1 MDFGIALPTAADSWK
16 VTKEAEEL
24 GFTHAWFYDTQMLSA
39 DCFVA
44 MGAAAVNTKRIRL
57 GTGVLV
63 PSNRI
68 APVAANA
75 FASLNQ
81 LAPGRIDFGVG
92 TGFTAR
98 RAMGFGAIKVKD
110 METYI
115 HQVYALLRRETVD
128 FEMEGQIKK
137 IRFLNPELPLF
148 NTKDPIPLH
157 LSAFGPR
164 TQALTAKLK
173 AGWIDFVGKV
183 ENGVKEVKAMQA
195 TWTKAGHALG
205 DLQATAF
212 ALGCVLEDG
221 EPADSPRA
229 MAQAG
234 PRAAVM
240 LHRAADEAL
249 AGLKP
254 GVAMLSTPEI
264 EAYIELARSFEPK
277 DAPYLEN
284 HRGHLM
290 FVKPE
295 EKKFVTAELI
305 ANTSFTASEAE
316 IKARIAA
323 LRDAGGPEDYISPNG
338 WITVSP
344 KRVRLS
350 SRFGRNGP
358 TGSTSRVMPC
368 FSRSSIAALGSTVEL
383 GSRSGQPPIISM
395 APGSRPAS
403 AAARRATSSSG
414 SVSTVAPIDG
424 KKPSPSRPARLAAAT
439 E

>member
-16 VTKEAEEL
+16 HVQRAEEL

-44 MGAAAVNTKRIRL
+44 MGAAAVNTRRIRL

-75 FASLNQ
+75 LATLNS

-98 RAMGFGAIKVKD
+98 RAMGFGAIKIKD

-115 HQVYALLRRETVD
+115 AQVYGLLRRETVA
-128 FEMEGQIKK
+128 FEMEGQTRK

-148 NTKDPIPLH
+148 NTGDPIALH

-164 TQALTAKLK
+164 TRALTAKLK
-173 AGWIDFVGKV
+173 AGWIDFVGQV
-183 ENGVKEVKAMQA
+183 ENGIKEVEAMREA
-195 TWTKAGHALG
+195 WRKAGHAMG
-205 DLQATAF
+205 DLRATAF
-212 ALGCVLEDG
+212 ALGCVLQDG
-221 EPADSPRA
+221 EPADSERA

-249 AGLKP
+249 AGLAP
-254 GVAMLSTPEI
+254 GVTMLSKTTPELQ
-264 EAYIELARSFEPK
+264 AYIDLARGFEPK
-277 DAPYLEN
+277 DAPYLQN

-295 EKKFVTAELI
+295 EKRFVTAELI
-305 ANTSFTASEAE
+305 RATSFTASEGE
-316 IKARIAA
+316 IKQRIDALRGAGYTQFTIQLVPGQEQALGDWARI
-323 LRDAGGPEDYISPNG
+323 
-338 WITVSP
+338 
-344 KRVRLS
+344 
-350 SRFGRNGP
+350 
-358 TGSTSRVMPC
+358 
-368 FSRSSIAALGSTVEL
+368 
-383 GSRSGQPPIISM
+383 
-395 APGSRPAS
+395 
-403 AAARRATSSSG
+403 RRAF
-414 SVSTVAPIDG
+414 A
-424 KKPSPSRPARLAAAT
+424 
-439 E
+439 

>member
-1 MDFGIALPTAADSWK
+1 MDFGIALPTAADSWRVVK
-16 VTKEAEEL
+16 RAEEL

-44 MGAAAVNTKRIRL
+44 MGAAAVNTTRIRL

-68 APVAANA
+68 APVTANA
-75 FASLNQ
+75 LATLNQ

-110 METYI
+110 METYVQ
-115 HQVYALLRRETVD
+115 QVYGLLRRETVE
-128 FEMEGQIKK
+128 FEMEGQKKK

-148 NTKDPIPLH
+148 NTGDPIALH
-157 LSAFGPR
+157 FSAFGPR

-183 ENGVKEVKAMQA
+183 ENGVKELGAMQEE
-195 TWTKAGHALG
+195 WQKAGHAKG
-205 DLQATAF
+205 DLYTTAF
-212 ALGCVLEDG
+212 ALGCVLQEG
-221 EPADSPRA
+221 EPADSERA

-249 AGLKP
+249 SGLKP
-254 GVAMLSTPEI
+254 GVAMLSTREI
-264 EAYIELARSFEPK
+264 DGYIELMRGQPADSR
-277 DAPYLEN
+277 YLEN

-295 EKKFVTAELI
+295 EKRFVTAKMI
-305 ANTSFTASEAE
+305 AETSFTATEGE
-316 IKARIAA
+316 IKQRIAA
-323 LRDAGGPEDYISPNG
+323 LRDAGYSQF
-338 WITVSP
+338 TVQLVP
-344 KRVRLS
+344 
-350 SRFGRNGP
+350 GHEAA
-358 TGSTSRVMPC
+358 
-368 FSRSSIAALGSTVEL
+368 IADWA
-383 GSRSGQPPIISM
+383 RI
-395 APGSRPAS
+395 R
-403 AAARRATSSSG
+403 AAF
-414 SVSTVAPIDG
+414 
-424 KKPSPSRPARLAAAT
+424 K
-439 E
+439 

>member
-16 VTKEAEEL
+16 LAQRAEEL

-44 MGAAAVNTKRIRL
+44 MGAAAVNTRRIRL

-68 APVAANA
+68 APVTANA
-75 FASLNQ
+75 LATLNQ

-115 HQVYALLRRETVD
+115 AQVYGLLRRETVD
-128 FEMEGQIKK
+128 FEMEGQKRK

-148 NTKDPIPLH
+148 NTKDPIALH

-164 TQALTAKLK
+164 TRALTAKLK

-183 ENGVKEVKAMQA
+183 ENGIKEVEAMREA
-195 TWTKAGHALG
+195 WSKAGHAMA

-212 ALGCVLEDG
+212 ALGCVLQDG
-221 EPADSPRA
+221 EPADSERA

-249 AGLKP
+249 AGLAP
-254 GVAMLSTPEI
+254 GVAMLSKTTPELQ
-264 EAYIELARSFEPK
+264 AYIDLARGFEPK
-277 DAPYLEN
+277 DAPYLQN

-295 EKKFVTAELI
+295 EKRFVSADLI
-305 ANTSFTASEAE
+305 RATSFTASEAE
-316 IKARIAA
+316 IKQRIEALRGAGYTQFTIQLVPGQEAA
-323 LRDAGGPEDYISPNG
+323 LAD
-338 WITVSP
+338 W
-344 KRVRLS
+344 
-350 SRFGRNGP
+350 GR
-358 TGSTSRVMPC
+358 
-368 FSRSSIAALGSTVEL
+368 I
-383 GSRSGQPPIISM
+383 
-395 APGSRPAS
+395 
-403 AAARRATSSSG
+403 RRAFG
-414 SVSTVAPIDG
+414 
-424 KKPSPSRPARLAAAT
+424 
-439 E
+439 

>member
-1 MDFGIALPTAADSWK
+1 LRRATRCSPPWPIPRRKTMGFGIALPTAADSWK
-16 VTKEAEEL
+16 HVQRAEEL

-44 MGAAAVNTKRIRL
+44 MGAAAVNTRRIRL

-68 APVAANA
+68 APVTANA
-75 FASLNQ
+75 LATLNQ

-115 HQVYALLRRETVD
+115 AQVYGLLRRETVD
-128 FEMEGQIKK
+128 FEMEGQSRK

-148 NTKDPIPLH
+148 NTKDPIALH

-164 TQALTAKLK
+164 TRALTAKLK

-183 ENGVKEVKAMQA
+183 ENGIKEVAAMREA
-195 TWTKAGHALG
+195 WSKAGHAMG
-205 DLQATAF
+205 NLQATAF
-212 ALGCVLEDG
+212 ALGCVLQDG
-221 EPADSPRA
+221 EPADSERA

-249 AGLKP
+249 AGLAP
-254 GVAMLSTPEI
+254 GVAMLSKTTPELQ
-264 EAYIELARSFEPK
+264 AYIDLARGFEPK
-277 DAPYLEN
+277 DAPYLQN

-295 EKKFVTAELI
+295 EKRFVTAELI
-305 ANTSFTASEAE
+305 RATSFTASEAE
-316 IKARIAA
+316 IKQRIDA
-323 LRDAGGPEDYISPNG
+323 LRSAGYTQFTIQLVPGQEEALAD
-338 WITVSP
+338 W
-344 KRVRLS
+344 
-350 SRFGRNGP
+350 GRI
-358 TGSTSRVMPC
+358 RKA
-368 FSRSSIAALGSTVEL
+368 FA
-383 GSRSGQPPIISM
+383 
-395 APGSRPAS
+395 
-403 AAARRATSSSG
+403 
-414 SVSTVAPIDG
+414 
-424 KKPSPSRPARLAAAT
+424 
-439 E
+439 

>member
-1 MDFGIALPTAADSWK
+1 MDFGIALPTAADSWR
-16 VTKEAEEL
+16 VVREAEEL
-24 GFTHAWFYDTQMLSA
+24 GFSHAWFYDTQMLSA

-68 APVAANA
+68 APVTANA
-75 FASLNQ
+75 LATLNQ

-115 HQVYALLRRETVD
+115 RQVYGLLARETVE
-128 FEMEGQIKK
+128 FEMEGQKKK

-148 NTKDPIPLH
+148 NTTDPIALH

-164 TQALTAKLK
+164 TRALTAKFK

-183 ENGVKEVKAMQA
+183 DAGIREVQAMRA
-195 TWTKAGHALG
+195 AWSEAGHALS

-212 ALGCVLEDG
+212 ALGCVLKDG
-221 EPADSPRA
+221 EPADSERA

-234 PRAAVM
+234 PRAAVA
-240 LHRAADEAL
+240 LHRAADEVLMGL
-249 AGLKP
+249 APTMTMVSKGTRELQDY
-254 GVAMLSTPEI
+254 V
-264 EAYIELARSFEPK
+264 ELAQKFEPK
-277 DAPYLEN
+277 DAPWLEN

-295 EKKFVTAELI
+295 ERPFVSAELI
-305 ANTSFTASEAE
+305 ANTTFTAPEAE
-316 IKARIAA
+316 IVSRIDALRAAGYTQFTIQLVPGQEKALADWARIRKAF
-323 LRDAGGPEDYISPNG
+323 L
-338 WITVSP
+338 
-344 KRVRLS
+344 
-350 SRFGRNGP
+350 
-358 TGSTSRVMPC
+358 
-368 FSRSSIAALGSTVEL
+368 
-383 GSRSGQPPIISM
+383 
-395 APGSRPAS
+395 
-403 AAARRATSSSG
+403 
-414 SVSTVAPIDG
+414 
-424 KKPSPSRPARLAAAT
+424 
-439 E
+439 